1 MIFRWRIQFGLREH
15 RQAKF
20 ATVRIANEQPSS
32 KPAVADM
39 AFGLQSVL
47 PKPDG
52 MEIVDL
58 ADGRK
63 VFAPIGV
70 DPDAVRK
77 HVEEQEKT
85 Q

>member
-1 MIFRWRIQFGLREH
+1 MIFRWRSQFGVGQQED
-15 RQAKF
+15 
-20 ATVRIANEQPSS
+20 ATLAAVRIANGQFGDQP
-32 KPAVADM
+32 VAAQAALD
-39 AFGLQSVL
+39 LQRIL

-52 MEIVDL
+52 MEVVEL

-77 HVEEQEKT
+77 HVAEREKSR
-85 Q
+85 